1 MLLET
6 TYFLITELRESG
18 EHSEELRRFLGE
30 GGRSSWREGES
41 CQCKGVTHEGEG
53 RMVGGGCPAKCIIG
67 QSLVDICF
75 SVCVPP
81 LL

>member
-53 RMVGGGCPAKCIIG
+53 RMVSRLHVTGTV
-67 QSLVDICF
+67 QHVDT
-75 SVCVPP
+75 
-81 LL
+81 